1 MTKKSERQK
10 AEEYQDEAAYWGKED
25 PTQVGKKAV
34 SAAMGALKKDRSATL
49 PLRDYKSLRK
59 TDMPAVNAAAD
70 VVRKDKEQREP
81 YEKMNAAGDTFKKGG
96 KVSSAS
102 IRGDGCATK
111 GKTKGRII

>member
-1 MTKKSERQK
+1 MTNKSELQK
-10 AEEYQDEAAYWGKED
+10 AEEYQKEAAYWGKED

-34 SAAMGALKKDRSATL
+34 LAAMAALKKDRSATL
-49 PLRDYKSLRK
+49 PLLDNKSLRK

-102 IRGDGCATK
+102 KRADGIAQR
-111 GKTKGRII
+111 GKTKGRML